1 MDSLIKLMR
10 FSSAG
15 QVNTEE
21 LHSSKDQRIPTQRSL
36 SFKTEKKRAQNWF
49 RRQFSRNMS
58 RDYDSEYQMEH
69 VTAVAAAA
77 YAIKS
82 LQDSSMPDQK
92 NTSEAPE
99 SFLTRL
105 RSKKEDAPIQAR
117 EPGGVSKRL
126 SISGENATSSSSADS
141 KMPVYAA
148 MDEKKTGPQT
158 IKKRLTFADYDEH
171 LNSPDTTKSKITPD
185 PSTSSIKK
193 TPTFV
198 ADEHLNSQAAD
209 KTKSTR
215 APSMKKTPTLSDELK
230 NSTSGGRPAGPDV
243 PPPAPPTETRGQSS
257 TRPGVNEKPADVWEK
272 AELEKIKE
280 RHEKLNA
287 TILSWESKKK
297 KKARSKL
304 DKIELQSESEQ
315 KRIKALQKFRSD
327 IEIIDQI
334 AGGARAQA
342 EERRKNK
349 ELKAK
354 AKADTIRTTGKVPRT
369 CCCC

>member
-1 MDSLIKLMR
+1 MDSLIKQMR

-15 QVNTEE
+15 QVNSEE
-21 LHSSKDQRIPTQRSL
+21 LHSSKDQRIPPQRSL

-58 RDYDSEYQMEH
+58 RDYNSDYQMEH

-92 NTSEAPE
+92 KTTSGTPE

-105 RSKKEDAPIQAR
+105 MSKKEDAPIQA
-117 EPGGVSKRL
+117 PQPDGISKRF
-126 SISGENATSSSSADS
+126 STSGENATSSLSADS
-141 KMPVYAA
+141 KMPVSAA
-148 MDEKKTGPQT
+148 MDEKKTSPPT
-158 IKKRLTFADYDEH
+158 IKKRLTFADDDEH
-171 LNSPDTTKSKITPD
+171 LNSPAADTTKSR
-185 PSTSSIKK
+185 
-193 TPTFV
+193 
-198 ADEHLNSQAAD
+198 
-209 KTKSTR
+209 R

-230 NSTSGGRPAGPDV
+230 NSTNGGKPAGVVQKTDAPPTKLRSTTSKSDV
-243 PPPAPPTETRGQSS
+243 PPPVPPTETRIQSS
-257 TRPGVNEKPADVWEK
+257 TRTGVNQAPADVWEK

-304 DKIELQSESEQ
+304 EKKELQSESEQ

-327 IEIIDQI
+327 METIDQI

-342 EERRKNK
+342 EERRRNK

-354 AKADTIRTTGKVPRT
+354 AKANTIRTTGKVPRT